1 MSAVCVN
8 ALNAGA
14 FNGKITPSCFVLK
27 GPIMEQR
34 RQTDKELVRQWLKAE
49 LAHRRPP
56 PGPEQIRRE
65 LGWHMLKLK
74 KGGIPREG
82 AALR

>member
-34 RQTDKELVRQWLKAE
+34 RLVDKELVRQWLKAE

-65 LGWHMLKLK
+65 LGWHLLTLK
-74 KGGIPREG
+74 KGGIPR
-82 AALR
+82 

>member
-27 GPIMEQR
+27 GLIMEQR
-34 RQTDKELVRQWLKAE
+34 RLVDKELVRQWLKAE

-65 LGWHMLKLK
+65 LGWHLLTLK
-74 KGGIPREG
+74 KGGIPR
-82 AALR
+82 

>member
-1 MSAVCVN
+1 MNAVCVN

-65 LGWHMLKLK
+65 LGWHLLKLK
-74 KGGIPREG
+74 R
-82 AALR
+82 AAFPARMLR